1 MEIKYKKF
9 KAFILA
15 GGKSSRMGHDKALI
29 QHHEGGNWLTH
40 KIKILNALNLET
52 FVMTNHFSH
61 FTEVDK
67 KNNVEMILDSQ
78 PFDGPLTCMEQIFSS
93 FKKSTSNILI
103 VPIDM
108 PNLSTKLIFSLIKA
122 WEENKNYAV
131 VSHDGIFAQPLFGIY
146 PINEKNHCKL
156 KNNLSYGKKN
166 FLGWV
171 DQIPHKYFYA
181 NNRDLININS
191 KKDFFYINYG
201 K

>member
-1 MEIKYKKF
+1 
-9 KAFILA
+9 
-15 GGKSSRMGHDKALI
+15 
-29 QHHEGGNWLTH
+29 
-40 KIKILNALNLET
+40 
-52 FVMTNHFSH
+52 
-61 FTEVDK
+61 
-67 KNNVEMILDSQ
+67 
-78 PFDGPLTCMEQIFSS
+78 
-93 FKKSTSNILI
+93 
-103 VPIDM
+103 M

-156 KNNLSYGKKN
+156 KNKLSYGKKN

-191 KKDFFYINYG
+191 KKDFFI
-201 K
+201 